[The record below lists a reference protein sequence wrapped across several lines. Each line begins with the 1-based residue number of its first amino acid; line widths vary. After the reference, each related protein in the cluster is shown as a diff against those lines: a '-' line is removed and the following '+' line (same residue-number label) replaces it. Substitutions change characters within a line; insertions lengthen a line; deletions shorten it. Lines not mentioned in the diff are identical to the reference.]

1 MIQHIDNV
9 LNISYDCI
17 VIDID
22 SDLNAYNE
30 KFHN

>member
-17 VIDID
+17 VID
-22 SDLNAYNE
+22 SDFNVYNE